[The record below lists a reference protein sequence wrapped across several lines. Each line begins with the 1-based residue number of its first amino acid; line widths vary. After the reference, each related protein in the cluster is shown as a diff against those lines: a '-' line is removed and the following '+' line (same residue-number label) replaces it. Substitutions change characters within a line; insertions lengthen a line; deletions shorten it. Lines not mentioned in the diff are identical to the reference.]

1 MYYGLKEVK
10 YMHEDDWRGLSD
22 ARFEK
27 SSTILTLV
35 ESLADEAL
43 SPRECKAL
51 REEFMT
57 HHGVTERTIRNYN
70 ARYRK
75 EGANAFLQSFKR
87 PASKR
92 VCDDDLSKALL
103 ALIKERPTRT
113 VPRLRKLLASD
124 EKYAQRIEQVSDRS
138 IYRFLLEQGLS
149 QKERHSLLAEDGR
162 MSFHRFQAAR
172 PLDLVQGDAR
182 DGIWLDTKDGKK
194 KTYLFLWIDDYSR
207 KILSGRYY
215 FDEKLPRMED
225 TFKRLV
231 LRWGIPAKVYL
242 DNGSVYIAKQF
253 AWILGKLE
261 TKKLHHK
268 PYQAYCKGKIEA
280 ANKIIKNEFQGEA
293 QLAGFKTLE
302 ELNSAFTA
310 WVDLEYNVHIHSQTG
325 EAPDKRYA
333 GALHS
338 DIRRVVDIA
347 YFEALFLMRVSRTVT
362 KYGKIKLESN
372 EYPVASAPHGTV
384 VEARYDPFDLMRIF
398 IFKDNKHTE
407 TTSVSKLVNRT
418 AFTPE
423 ETKAAS
429 HEVSSKA
436 ASYFQVLRE
445 QHAKTL
451 AEKSNPIAYTQLT
464 KKDSI

>member
-1 MYYGLKEVK
+1 MN
-10 YMHEDDWRGLSD
+10 EDDWRCLTD
-22 ARFEK
+22 AHFEK
-27 SSTILTLV
+27 NSTILSLV

-43 SPRECKAL
+43 SPTECKAL
-51 REEFMT
+51 REEFMAY
-57 HHGVTERTIRNYN
+57 HGVTERTIRNYN

-75 EGANAFLQSFKR
+75 GGAQVFLQSHKK
-87 PASKR
+87 PPSKR
-92 VCDDDLSKALL
+92 VCDDELSKAIF

-113 VPRLRKLLASD
+113 VPRLRKLLTAD
-124 EKYAQRIEQVSDRS
+124 EKYTQSIGKVSDRS

-149 QKERHSLLAEDGR
+149 QKERYSLLAEDGR

-182 DGIWLDTKDGKK
+182 DGIWLDTKEGKK

-225 TFKRLV
+225 TFKRMV
-231 LRWGIPAKVYL
+231 LRWGIPLKCYL

-268 PYQAYCKGKIEA
+268 PYQAYCKGKVEA

-293 QLAGFKTLE
+293 QIAGFKTLD

-310 WVDLEYNVHIHSQTG
+310 WVDLEYNIHIHSQTG
-325 EAPDKRYA
+325 EAPDKRYSD
-333 GALHS
+333 ALHS
-338 DIRRVVDIA
+338 DIRRVADIA
-347 YFEALFLMRVSRTVT
+347 GFEALFLMRVSRTVT

-372 EYPVASAPHGTV
+372 EYPVTTAPHGTV
-384 VEARYDPFDLMRIF
+384 VEARYDPFDLKRVF

-407 TTSVSKLVNRT
+407 TTCVSKLVNKT
-418 AFTPE
+418 SSTPE
-423 ETKAAS
+423 ETKASS
-429 HEVSSKA
+429 HEVSSH
-436 ASYFQVLRE
+436 ASAYFQVLRE
-445 QHAKTL
+445 QHAKMIT
-451 AEKSNPIAYTQLT
+451 EKSSSIAYSKL
-464 KKDSI
+464 S